1 MHQKKLEKDNR
12 CPLQYRL
19 RVFGGKWKSRI
30 ICVLAAK
37 EPLRYSE
44 LRKEMANITDAVLA
58 TTLKELIADGILV
71 RQSYDEIP
79 PRVEYSL
86 TSKGTSVVPI
96 LQSICRWS
104 GVFIGA
110 LGLRQLSQ
118 EAVQGADALLHR
130 AYGVDG
136 DKLVGLI
143 RVPGDSETL
152 TQIHY
157 MLVHPDYQGQGIAGK
172 MLELIKEK
180 YKDYLY
186 IESMPKDKSN
196 VPLYVKHRFTMT
208 ENGAANFNFLL
219 IRGISAGALHLLCGV
234 LSGFGVSYVFRRR
247 WLAATGAVGI
257 LGACIGF
264 HAIYNLLI
272 TADGVWKTAGYLFPS
287 LLLLCLYAA
296 KQLLPRGNISFE

>member
-1 MHQKKLEKDNR
+1 MQPSAKLRAREWQTVCIRKKLEKDNR

-152 TQIHY
+152 AQIHY

-196 VPLYVKHRFTMT
+196 VPLYVKHGFTMT
-208 ENGAANFNFLL
+208 ENGAAIQICNYSN
-219 IRGISAGALHLLCGV
+219 A
-234 LSGFGVSYVFRRR
+234 
-247 WLAATGAVGI
+247 
-257 LGACIGF
+257 
-264 HAIYNLLI
+264 
-272 TADGVWKTAGYLFPS
+272 
-287 LLLLCLYAA
+287 
-296 KQLLPRGNISFE
+296 Q